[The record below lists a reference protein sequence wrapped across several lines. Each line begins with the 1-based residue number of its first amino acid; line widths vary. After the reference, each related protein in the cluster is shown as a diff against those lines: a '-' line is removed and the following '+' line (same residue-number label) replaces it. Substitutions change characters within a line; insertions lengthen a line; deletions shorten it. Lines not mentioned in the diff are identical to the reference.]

1 MQLFPLTGLPGT
13 ELHNFK
19 MTPAAMLND
28 TTGIR
33 GEGWIMTSI
42 LVLFWWQT
50 FYPTKKNN
58 WIFVSFIVAVKEM
71 NSFNKAAIDAIK
83 TELMAYSFEGV
94 A

>member
-33 GEGWIMTSI
+33 GEG
-42 LVLFWWQT
+42 
-50 FYPTKKNN
+50 
-58 WIFVSFIVAVKEM
+58 
-71 NSFNKAAIDAIK
+71 
-83 TELMAYSFEGV
+83 
-94 A
+94 